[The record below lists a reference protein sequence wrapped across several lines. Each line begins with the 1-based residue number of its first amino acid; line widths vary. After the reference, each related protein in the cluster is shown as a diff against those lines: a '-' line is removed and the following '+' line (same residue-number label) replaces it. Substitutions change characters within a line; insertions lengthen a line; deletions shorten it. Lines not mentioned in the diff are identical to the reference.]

1 MVWKDVKR
9 NWEVKM
15 GSCVETDFL
24 WKSLNMLLK
33 AQYRQALIAIPLKPS
48 PQTRAPRGAQGHTR
62 THTHTLLSADG
73 LGPKN
78 LAVCMAHG
86 RA

>member
-33 AQYRQALIAIPLKPS
+33 AQYK
-48 PQTRAPRGAQGHTR
+48 
-62 THTHTLLSADG
+62 LL
-73 LGPKN
+73 
-78 LAVCMAHG
+78 
-86 RA
+86 